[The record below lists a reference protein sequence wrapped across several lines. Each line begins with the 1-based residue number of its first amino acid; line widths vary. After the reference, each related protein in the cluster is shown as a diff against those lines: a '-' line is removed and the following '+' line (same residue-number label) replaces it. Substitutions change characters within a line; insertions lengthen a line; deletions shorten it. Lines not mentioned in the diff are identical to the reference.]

1 MFLVVFLNRYK
12 DQLEEEIPE
21 VDAYFGTKELPN
33 ILRTLNANY
42 KHELVGERLLTT
54 PEHYAYLKLQ
64 KVVIALVLFVPF
76 HS

>member
-1 MFLVVFLNRYK
+1 MYVSGCLSERYK

-54 PEHYAYLKLQ
+54 PEHYAYLKNCRRL
-64 KVVIALVLFVPF
+64 
-76 HS
+76 